1 MDMNLSL
8 LTLEIIVA
16 TIALFVLVLG
26 LVTPKS
32 QKKGI
37 GYFTVLSLV
46 STLIVAIV
54 LFNKTG
60 SSFGTMYV
68 VDTFSNFFK
77 ITFLVSA
84 ILVGMFSLSYT
95 EKLGYNQG
103 EFFAMMVMSLLGMML
118 MASAADFI
126 IFYLALEMMTIPF
139 VILTAFR
146 YGDKKS
152 SEAGMKYMLLSA
164 MSSGVLL
171 YGLSI
176 LYGAAGSTQYAD
188 VINLITA
195 DNIQPLTVIGLVFL
209 IAGFGFKISM
219 VPFHMWSPDIYEGAP
234 TPVTAFLAVG
244 SKSAALAAMLRMFM
258 IALPAT
264 RDVWMILIIM
274 LCALTIVVGN
284 FVAIPQTNIKR
295 LLAYSS
301 IAHAGYLLMGLV
313 AFTDLGIS
321 AILYYVMLYVFANAG
336 AFACVTAFGNYT
348 GSEEIKDY
356 TGMWKRS
363 PFIAA
368 VMLLSLLSLGGI
380 PPLAGFVGKF
390 YLFTAIIDQGYLWLA
405 FLGIGMSLVSAYYYL
420 IVAKVMFIGNPVEDT
435 SIPVSLGTKAVMW
448 ISAIASL
455 FLGLYPG
462 PLTELTTK
470 VAQLFF
476 PM

>member
-1 MDMNLSL
+1 MNISL

-16 TIALFVLVLG
+16 LLALFILVLG
-26 LVTPKS
+26 LVAPAG

-46 STLIVAIV
+46 STLVIAII
-54 LFNKTG
+54 LHGGTG
-60 SSFGTMYV
+60 TAFGTMYV
-68 VDTFSNFFK
+68 VDPFSSYFK
-77 ITFLVSA
+77 ITFLVAA
-84 ILVGMFSLSYT
+84 ILIAMFSFSYV

-103 EFFAMMVMSLLGMML
+103 EFFALMVMSLLGMML

-126 IFYLALEMMTIPF
+126 IFYVALEMMTIPF
-139 VILTAFR
+139 IILTAYR

-152 SEAGMKYMLLSA
+152 SEAGMKYLLLSA
-164 MSSGVLL
+164 MSSGILL

-188 VINLITA
+188 VINVITG
-195 DNIQPLTVIGLVFL
+195 DNMQPLTVIGLIFL
-209 IAGFGFKISM
+209 LAAFGFKISM

-244 SKSAALAAMLRMFM
+244 SKAAALAAMIRMFM
-258 IALPAT
+258 IALPET
-264 RDVWMILIIM
+264 KDTWMTVVIV
-274 LCALTIVVGN
+274 LCAMTIVLGN

-295 LLAYSS
+295 MLAYSS

-313 AFTDLGIS
+313 AFTSLGIS
-321 AILYYVMLYVFANAG
+321 AILYYVILYVFANAG
-336 AFACVTAFGNYT
+336 AFACINAFGNLT
-348 GSEEIKDY
+348 GSDEIKDY

-363 PFIAA
+363 PLIAS
-368 VMLLSLLSLGGI
+368 VLLLCLLSLAGI

-390 YLFTAIIDQGYLWLA
+390 YLFTAIIDQGYIWLA
-405 FLGIGMSLVSAYYYL
+405 FLGIGMSMVSVYYYL
-420 IVAKVMFIGNPVEDT
+420 IVVKVMFLGNPVEDT
-435 SIPVSLGTKAVMW
+435 PIPVSLGTKTVMW
-448 ISAIASL
+448 ISAIVSL
-455 FLGLYPG
+455 FLGIYPA
-462 PLTELTTK
+462 PLTDIATK